1 MSFLRLRRLF
11 NPSSFAAFIGFCF
24 VGSPS
29 CGPRRVE
36 GDTEIMQ
43 TVNSNHAGNG
53 DISYCQYT
61 VGCTAGWRKWDKN
74 LCSKY

>member
-1 MSFLRLRRLF
+1 MSFLRL
-11 NPSSFAAFIGFCF
+11 SFAAFLGFCF

-29 CGPRRVE
+29 CRPRRVE

-43 TVNSNHAGNG
+43 TVNSNCAGNG
-53 DISYCQYT
+53 DVSYCQHT
-61 VGCTAGWRKWDKN
+61 VGYTAGWRKWDKN